1 MNAASRY
8 ARSLLQ
14 LAVERNELDQVNKDM
29 EFISQTLKESRDLWM
44 ALKSPIISKSVKSSL
59 ITTLFYSNVSKTTQA
74 FIDLLLK
81 KSRIVMLAQA
91 ADAFKDQYHHH
102 AGIIEVEITT
112 SEALNKE
119 QEEKLVQSLQ
129 KSTGKKIIL
138 KPVTDPHIMGGI
150 KARIDDTVIDG
161 TVRHKLETLRKTLI
175 QQG

>member
-14 LAVERNELDQVNKDM
+14 LAVERNELEKVNTDM
-29 EFISQTLKESRDLWM
+29 QFISDTLKESRDLQL

-59 ITTLFYSNVSKTTQA
+59 ITALFYSNVSKITQA

-81 KSRIVMLAQA
+81 KSRIVILAQA
-91 ADAFKDQYHHH
+91 ADAFKDQYNEHV
-102 AGIIEVEITT
+102 GIIEVEITT

-119 QEEKLVQSLQ
+119 QEEKLILSLQ
-129 KSTGKKIIL
+129 KSTGKKILL
-138 KPVTDPHIMGGI
+138 KPVTDPRIMGGI

-161 TVRHKLETLRKTLI
+161 TIQHKLETLRKTLI